1 MMITINNF
9 IFNVGDVVLA
19 KKQIDKRKNLQK
31 KKRYMHSNFF
41 QNVLA
46 QLSVNFSDEKV
57 GKICHDNDDKDDGQG
72 ESGDVVGDYVTHAGS
87 RPYDDDD

>member
-1 MMITINNF
+1 
-9 IFNVGDVVLA
+9 
-19 KKQIDKRKNLQK
+19 
-31 KKRYMHSNFF
+31 MHSNFF

-87 RPYDDDD
+87 RPHDDDDKDDG

>member
-1 MMITINNF
+1 MF
-9 IFNVGDVVLA
+9 FLA
-19 KKQIDKRKNLQK
+19 KKTNRQEKEFAK

-41 QNVLA
+41 QNVSA
-46 QLSVNFSDEKV
+46 KLSVNFSDEKV

-87 RPYDDDD
+87 RPHDDDD